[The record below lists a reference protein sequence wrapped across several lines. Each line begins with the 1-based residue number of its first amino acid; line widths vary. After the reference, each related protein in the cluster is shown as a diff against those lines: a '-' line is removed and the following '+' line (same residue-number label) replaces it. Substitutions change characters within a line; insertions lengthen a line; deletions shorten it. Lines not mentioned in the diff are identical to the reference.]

1 MLPLASSTGPAFIG
15 VVVIGAAL
23 LLWWLLRGETRD
35 EEAAQ
40 AEQEAARRA
49 EQETARPVAS
59 TADEDRFSAP

>member
-40 AEQEAARRA
+40 AEQEAARRGA
-49 EQETARPVAS
+49 HETARPVAS
-59 TADEDRFSAP
+59 TADEDRLSAP